1 MEVIIM
7 ADITKCVNKNCKV
20 RYKCYRYTAKPSMYQ
35 SYSDFNNKKI
45 NSKEE
50 CEHFYPFNT
59 TKHKYQGCVY
69 ALYKGDKFIYEGTK
83 KEISEYT
90 GLSIKTLN
98 YFRTN
103 HYVINRRSKTG
114 KNNRKI
120 LIKLTG
126 IDKFANLQ

>member
-1 MEVIIM
+1 MV
-7 ADITKCVNKNCKV
+7 DKLKCKNKNCKV
-20 RYKCYRYTAKPSMYQ
+20 RYSCYRYTSKNS
-35 SYSDFNNKKI
+35 SLNGVDFVNNDKEVIKK
-45 NSKEE
+45 NE
-50 CEHFYPFNT
+50 CEYFYPFT
-59 TKHKYQGCVY
+59 ESKKKYQGCIY

-126 IDKFANLQ
+126 KDKFADLQ